1 MSTET
6 LPAAVAEAPD
16 EGSAP
21 PRVVLL
27 NDSRF
32 FVRSL
37 PVSATAT
44 AAEIAAQVELALET
58 LSPFPV
64 SQLYHGHLWKPGS
77 GHALVFAAYRRRF
90 TAEETESWSTAD
102 LVVPS
107 FVTAASLALETG
119 ATVIVSANDAMTAVY
134 WGEPGPIPSRVATEP
149 LPGEAGPDERAG
161 IRDGLLR
168 TVGGKGVVMELDPPV
183 AIGGNP
189 DSRDHAFLASGRT
202 LRLAAADTEAIDVRD
217 KVELAARRRARA
229 RDTALWRTFVG
240 LLALLILAAVGEG
253 VLVGLRAWQK
263 ARQGLLDE
271 RQPQVERIM
280 AQQTLAT
287 RIEELS
293 TKRLKPFEMITLVT
307 VGGNPGTQK
316 PVSIQFVRTANSGLY
331 TLEIEAQTKVG
342 GDLSLYQAALRNNP
356 TVASVE
362 VTKQDVRDAT
372 TTFVLV
378 VTFKPEALASPA
390 AGANP

>member
-1 MSTET
+1 
-6 LPAAVAEAPD
+6 
-16 EGSAP
+16 
-21 PRVVLL
+21 VVLL

-37 PVSATAT
+37 PVSATVT
-44 AAEIAAQVELALET
+44 AVEVAAQVELALET

-64 SQLYHGHLWKPGS
+64 AQLYHGHLWKPGS

-102 LVVPS
+102 LVVPT

-119 ATVIVSANDAMTAVY
+119 ATVVVSANDAMTAVF

-149 LPGEAGPDERAG
+149 VPAEAGPDDHAR
-161 IRDGLLR
+161 IRDGLLLS
-168 TVGGKGVVMELDPPV
+168 VGGKGLVVELEQPV
-183 AIGGNP
+183 AIGGDA
-189 DSRDHAFLASGRT
+189 DSRDHTFLASGRT
-202 LRLAAADTEAIDVRD
+202 LRLAAADTETIDVRD
-217 KVELAARRRARA
+217 KAELAARRRARA

-240 LLALLILAAVGEG
+240 LLVLLLLAAVGEG

-263 ARQGLLDE
+263 SRQGLLDE
-271 RQPQVERIM
+271 QQPQVERIM

-293 TKRLKPFEMITLVT
+293 TKRLRPFEMITLVT

-316 PVSIQFVRTANSGLY
+316 PVSIQFVRTVTSGLY

-342 GDLSLYQAALRNNP
+342 GDLALYQAALRNNP

-372 TTFVLV
+372 TTFVLMI
-378 VTFKPEALASPA
+378 TFKPEALASPA
-390 AGANP
+390 AAAKP